1 VRLTEIQE
9 PYPEIEAVPAER
21 PKVTEP
27 TVTYKSIFGGF
38 SAIIDFPDGRR
49 FVHTNK
55 NLGALKKVVSSHYNL

>member
-1 VRLTEIQE
+1 MRLTEIQE
-9 PYPEIEAVPAER
+9 PYPEIETVPAER

-38 SAIIDFPDGRR
+38 TAVIDFPDGRR

-55 NLGALKKVVSSHYNL
+55 DLRALKKVVSSKYGL